1 MEDPRRTRWFP
12 VVVKSVLRTSG
23 FVCEG
28 RRWPIYVYRFYVHLT
43 FTPLP
48 LAGRILLIHLKNI
61 CHGVFASLICR
72 NTDGTPRAFAAST
85 HLQSRRVNSSGF
97 GFQLRMTVIGEEML
111 LRSGCSS
118 GTSAR
123 RQKPYYCAR
132 ALISVSRYKGTYCS
146 EHRAAH
152 CRVSPLRQ
160 PHPSCASSRWPSDP
174 TTTACHAPA
183 TNHGW

>member
-48 LAGRILLIHLKNI
+48 LAGRILLIHLKNT

-85 HLQSRRVNSSGF
+85 HLQSRRVNSSGL
-97 GFQLRMTVIGEEML
+97 GFQLR
-111 LRSGCSS
+111 
-118 GTSAR
+118 
-123 RQKPYYCAR
+123 
-132 ALISVSRYKGTYCS
+132 ISVRRCFFDQGVHQ
-146 EHRAAH
+146 E
-152 CRVSPLRQ
+152 PLRVGRN
-160 PHPSCASSRWPSDP
+160 H
-174 TTTACHAPA
+174 TTAPA
-183 TNHGW
+183 LLSRFLVTREPSVPNIEPRIAAFPRFGNHTHLAQAVGGLLTQPQRRAMRL